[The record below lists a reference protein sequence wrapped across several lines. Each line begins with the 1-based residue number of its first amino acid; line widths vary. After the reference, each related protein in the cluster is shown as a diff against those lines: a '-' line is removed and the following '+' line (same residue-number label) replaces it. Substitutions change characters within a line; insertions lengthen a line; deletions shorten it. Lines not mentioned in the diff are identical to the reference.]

1 MEFAGKKVFLGGEN
15 SIAVFAIDP
24 TTGEPNLIQSADV
37 HGIHPRTFSLDPSG
51 RMLVSAQIRPMLVR
65 EGAAVKSVPAN
76 LTAFRVGADGK
87 LTFANAY
94 AVDTGVLTQL
104 AQNRHPTLTESVT

>member
-1 MEFAGKKVFLGGEN
+1 
-15 SIAVFAIDP
+15 
-24 TTGEPNLIQSADV
+24 V

-65 EGAAVKSVPAN
+65 DGAGVRSVPAN
-76 LTAFRVGADGK
+76 LTTFRVGADGK

-94 AVDTGVLTQL
+94 EVDTGDRMQFWSGMMALG
-104 AQNRHPTLTESVT
+104 